1 MPAGYENMRDK
12 FMQEFMA
19 KGMKK
24 AMALKQAKTKA
35 AKMWNAQH
43 PDNPVGPSEM
53 PTKSMRKAM
62 GL

>member
-1 MPAGYENMRDK
+1 MRDK